1 MCGENDSFKNHLAQ
15 IKFAKACTSE
25 ILADSELPTETA
37 MASLSR
43 AWEMLFDSICGSNEG
58 SVGEL
63 KDISCVI
70 QKLSASHQK
79 IQDIEFKKTA
89 RLKSADLGEER
100 QKLQAM
106 RENLQ
111 RGKLPGDIVKTVE
124 EQLQLL

>member
-1 MCGENDSFKNHLAQ
+1 MDGESDSFKNHLAQ
-15 IKFAKACTSE
+15 IKFAKARTSE
-25 ILADSELPTETA
+25 ILADFELPTETA

-79 IQDIEFKKTA
+79 IQDIEFKKIA
-89 RLKSADLGEER
+89 RLKSDDLNEER

-111 RGKLPGDIVKTVE
+111 KGRLPSDIVKTVE

>member
-1 MCGENDSFKNHLAQ
+1 MCGESDSFKNHLAQ
-15 IKFAKACTSE
+15 IKFAKARTSE
-25 ILADSELPTETA
+25 IIADFELPMETA

-43 AWEMLFDSICGSNEG
+43 AWEMLFDSICRSNEG

-79 IQDIEFKKTA
+79 IQDIEFKKIA
-89 RLKSADLGEER
+89 QLKSTDLNEER
-100 QKLQAM
+100 QKLQTM

-111 RGKLPGDIVKTVE
+111 KGRLPSDIVRTVE

>member
-1 MCGENDSFKNHLAQ
+1 MCGESDSFKNHLAQ
-15 IKFAKACTSE
+15 IKFAKVRTSE

-43 AWEMLFDSICGSNEG
+43 AWEMLFDSICGSDEG

-63 KDISCVI
+63 KDISYVI

-79 IQDIEFKKTA
+79 IQDIEFKKIA
-89 RLKSADLGEER
+89 RLKSADLNEER
-100 QKLQAM
+100 QKLQTM

-111 RGKLPGDIVKTVE
+111 RGRLPSDIVKTVE

>member
-1 MCGENDSFKNHLAQ
+1 MCGERDSFKNYLAQ
-15 IKFAKACTSE
+15 IKFAKAPTSE
-25 ILADSELPTETA
+25 IIADFELPTETA

-79 IQDIEFKKTA
+79 IKNIEFKKIA
-89 RLKSADLGEER
+89 RLKSADLSEER
-100 QKLQAM
+100 QKLQA
-106 RENLQ
+106 RRKNLQ
-111 RGKLPGDIVKTVE
+111 NGKLPSDIVKTGE

>member
-1 MCGENDSFKNHLAQ
+1 MCGESDSFKNHLAQ
-15 IKFAKACTSE
+15 IKFAKTRTSE
-25 ILADSELPTETA
+25 ILTGSELPTEAA

-43 AWEMLFDSICGSNEG
+43 AWEMLFDSICGNTDG

-79 IQDIEFKKTA
+79 IQDIEFKKIA
-89 RLKSADLGEER
+89 KLKSADLNEER
-100 QKLQAM
+100 QKLQTM

-111 RGKLPGDIVKTVE
+111 RGRLPSDIVKTVE

>member
-1 MCGENDSFKNHLAQ
+1 MCGQSDSFKNHLAQ
-15 IKFAKACTSE
+15 IKFAKACASE
-25 ILADSELPTETA
+25 ILSDFELPTETA

-79 IQDIEFKKTA
+79 IQDIEFKKIA
-89 RLKSADLGEER
+89 RLKSADLNGER

-111 RGKLPGDIVKTVE
+111 RGRLPDDIVKTVE

>member
-1 MCGENDSFKNHLAQ
+1 MCEGNDSFKNHLAQ
-15 IKFAKACTSE
+15 IKFAKVRTSE
-25 ILADSELPTETA
+25 ILTGFELPTETA

-43 AWEMLFDSICGSNEG
+43 AWEMLFDSICGSDEG

-79 IQDIEFKKTA
+79 IQDIEFKKIA
-89 RLKSADLGEER
+89 QLKSADLSEER
-100 QKLQAM
+100 QKLQIM

-111 RGKLPGDIVKTVE
+111 RGKLPNDIVKTVE

>member
-1 MCGENDSFKNHLAQ
+1 MCGESDSFKNHLAQ
-15 IKFAKACTSE
+15 IKFAKVRTSK
-25 ILADSELPTETA
+25 ILSGFELPTETA

-43 AWEMLFDSICGSNEG
+43 AWEMLFDSICGSDEG

-79 IQDIEFKKTA
+79 IQDIEFKKIA
-89 RLKSADLGEER
+89 RLKSADLNEER
-100 QKLQAM
+100 QKLQTM

-111 RGKLPGDIVKTVE
+111 RGRLPSDIVKTVE